1 MTSPN
6 QATPAGTDPVANSEG
21 AKAVLPPRMDLQPFP
36 MAEGLLVTLSVMAV
50 GFVAFL
56 VVYGLQCAGV
66 IG

>member
-1 MTSPN
+1 MTSSTN
-6 QATPAGTDPVANSEG
+6 RRATPANSQEEPSQSLL
-21 AKAVLPPRMDLQPFP
+21 ARDLKPFP
-36 MAEGLLVTLSVMAV
+36 MAEGLLVTLSVVAV